1 MLEIYSKEPEDKY
14 DLAVELVMVTTPS
27 DLARKII
34 DLICDKKSEP
44 LVGCCGCQRTCFGI
58 WRRKMSEPVRMAI
71 AGKSFANGDLD
82 EVLRLADAIEK
93 TVKIQGQV
101 SAMETTG
108 SGTAQEG
115 DTAVSVLTKGGSVL
129 ARGEGSRGRGQRGGY
144 RGRGRGR
151 GQGQQ
156 KGHETVPEGSCP
168 KHKRYGREAFYC
180 MDVSSC
186 PMKDTVKKRP

>member
-1 MLEIYSKEPEDKY
+1 
-14 DLAVELVMVTTPS
+14 
-27 DLARKII
+27 
-34 DLICDKKSEP
+34 
-44 LVGCCGCQRTCFGI
+44 
-58 WRRKMSEPVRMAI
+58 MSEPVRRAI

-101 SAMETTG
+101 SAVETTG

-115 DTAVSVLTKGGSVL
+115 DTAVSVLTRGGS
-129 ARGEGSRGRGQRGGY
+129 ARGGSTRGRRYRGGA

-156 KGHETVPEGSCP
+156 KGQETVPEKSCP
-168 KHKRYGREAFYC
+168 QHRKYGSEAFYC

-186 PMKDTVKKRP
+186 PMKDKVKKRP